1 MKKLLIASMAAALT
15 AGAWAA
21 EVTYT
26 KTTQGFEDNASD
38 AATYSLEDGMWN
50 APEDTSGITVKTYE
64 DGAAYTYATT
74 GDNVPAFSGP
84 GSKYLNL
91 ETDSGAVL
99 RRNFAENAGAV
110 TVDDENSY
118 VVDTLVKFTAT
129 DEAPTPATGDKFIL
143 WLKSTEGDDG
153 TTTYSLM
160 ATCGTIDAFGGVPSA
175 EDGTAV
181 TATVALNAT
190 VTAETWAR
198 ISVKTIATGNGTGAL
213 GFVVY
218 VDGVAVAVS
227 EDDAYTELF
236 ADSSDDYKAEAKAY
250 RTEKKLLPCLVSGS
264 DTNGQT
270 LTSVGFEGTGAIDDL
285 LIAKTGDG
293 APSFTDWS
301 APVVSYTVS
310 FQAVGLAD
318 GTAWSMEDVTVTSG
332 GTVAEQTAP
341 DVTGYKLVGWY
352 SDSTCGTL
360 FVFGETTISEATTIY
375 VKYEEEAAADPVA
388 PGQTVSGSTSEEA
401 TAALEK
407 AGIAY
412 PFDTMTDAQK
422 EVYKAMFTAT
432 ATANAD
438 SSGWTA
444 EWTLTE
450 NAVETLETS
459 ANNALATTLSGVLDS
474 ESTSVSLTTD
484 VQPGF
489 YYSVL
494 SATTVDATAYTA
506 AGWTMAEGDSVTLT
520 LPAKDTTATQGF
532 YKVGVSAVNPTA
544 TE

>member
-21 EVTYT
+21 DTYT
-26 KTTQGFEDNASD
+26 KTQEGFEDTSFSTDGWDTSAVTSDDTYTPTAYASD
-38 AATYSLEDGMWN
+38 SE
-50 APEDTSGITVKTYE
+50 K
-64 DGAAYTYATT
+64 YTY
-74 GDNVPAFSGP
+74 GVPEANTAAISGGP
-84 GSKYLNL
+84 GSQYLKL
-91 ETDSGAVL
+91 ETASGAVL

-110 TVDDENSY
+110 TVDADTSY

-129 DEAPTPATGDKFIL
+129 DEAPTVADGDKFIL
-143 WLKSTEGDDG
+143 WLKSTEGSDN

-160 ATCGTIDAFGGVPSA
+160 ATCGTIDAFGGIPNDES
-175 EDGTAV
+175 GNPI
-181 TATVALNAT
+181 TATVALNAA

-198 ISVKTIATGNGTGAL
+198 ISVKTIATGNGGGVL

-218 VDGVAVAVS
+218 VDGAAVAVS
-227 EDDAYTELF
+227 DGDAYAELF
-236 ADSSDDYKAEAKAY
+236 ADDVADYNAEAKAY
-250 RTEKKLLPCLVSGS
+250 RTDKKLLPCLVGG
-264 DTNGQT
+264 DANNGQT

-310 FQAVGLAD
+310 FTAVGLAD
-318 GTAWSMEDVTVTSG
+318 GTTWSMEDVTVTSG

-352 SDSTCGTL
+352 SDSTCETP

-388 PGQTVSGSTSEEA
+388 PGQTVEGSSAEA
-401 TAALEK
+401 AEAALK
-407 AGIAY
+407 AAGIAS
-412 PFDTMTDAQK
+412 PFKGITDEQQK
-422 EVYKAMFTAT
+422 AYADMFTVKT
-432 ATANAD
+432 TQISD
-438 SSGWTA
+438 SEYTA
-444 EWTLTE
+444 EWVLTAA
-450 NAVETLETS
+450 AVETLETS

-494 SATTVDATAYTA
+494 SATTVDATTYEA

-520 LPAKDTTATQGF
+520 LPAKDATATQGF
-532 YKVGVSAVNPTA
+532 YKVGVSAVNPTV
-544 TE
+544 E